1 MKLFRIITTSFLLM
15 LISPLASASF
25 NLNIKIGQLV
35 GTQIVEMNKTI
46 EADYNKDIIIRPEG
60 LKNKI
65 VLSLKKFSNVLVNGN
80 KISPIQVDIK
90 LVNEMQKIIGRPQT
104 VTSFYNR
111 SAQFAVRSSGIASD
125 AADIN
130 VSLNFEETN

>member
-1 MKLFRIITTSFLLM
+1 
-15 LISPLASASF
+15 
-25 NLNIKIGQLV
+25 
-35 GTQIVEMNKTI
+35 
-46 EADYNKDIIIRPEG
+46 
-60 LKNKI
+60 
-65 VLSLKKFSNVLVNGN
+65 LVNGN

-111 SAQFAVRSSGIASD
+111 SAQFAVRSSGIPSD